1 MGHSPKEKKSPIKTW
16 SPAQVDYAAESSF
29 PCWPRVPLA
38 SAPINKLMIIAKV
51 EEQHTSNQTSKG

>member
-1 MGHSPKEKKSPIKTW
+1 MGRSPKEKPNNNTS
-16 SPAQVDYAAESSF
+16 SPAQVNDAAESSL

-51 EEQHTSNQTSKG
+51 EG